1 MVFSGSNTFAVLFAA
16 LTLAM
21 AATAAGGATLEWTI
35 DHSFFLNDYDPG
47 NPGLERKDVYIVT
60 NTTLGSDPDDQ
71 MYQFELGFGTN
82 KEVYQLDTPDDWL
95 DETNLA
101 NIIFTSDGANLL
113 PGAGLDSTG
122 IFATYSRLLGES
134 VVDANAESE
143 LNGSFVTQQ
152 TTGPGE
158 IPEPGTLSLLALGA
172 LGLLK
177 RRKR

>member
-1 MVFSGSNTFAVLFAA
+1 MFSGSNTFAVLFAL

-35 DHSFFLNDYDPG
+35 DHSSFINDYDPG
-47 NPGLERKDVYIVT
+47 NPGLERKDVYVVT
-60 NTTLGSDPDDQ
+60 NTTPGSSGFDE
-71 MYQFELGFGTN
+71 MYQFEIGFGTN

-95 DETNLA
+95 DATNLA
-101 NIIFTSDGANLL
+101 NIVFTSDGANLL
-113 PGAGLDSTG
+113 PGGGLDSTA
-122 IFATYSRLLGES
+122 IFATYSTLLGES
-134 VVDANAESE
+134 VVDANAESVGFE
-143 LNGSFVTQQ
+143 SFPEQQ
-152 TTGPGE
+152 TNGPGE